1 MSRRQPRQTIV
12 RTADTLFRTMFE
24 RTAELPL
31 TWRLMAE
38 SLLRAARA
46 LVPLIEADW
55 RASQDPDQEEFEH
68 PVAEVYML
76 LAGLAIE
83 NLAKAMLVEGSPTPV
98 TKKGVLVRRLLSHDL
113 VKLFDQTGLTF
124 TADEIDLA
132 ERLQVFVQWAGRYPL
147 PVRVDDQLPRMQ
159 RTGGSAPPNYITS
172 SDFDDINAL
181 AAKLSL
187 GKQS

>member
-1 MSRRQPRQTIV
+1 MSKRQSRQTIV
-12 RTADTLFRTMFE
+12 RSAETLFRTMFE
-24 RTAELPL
+24 RTAELPV

-55 RASQDPDQEEFEH
+55 RAAQDPDQQEFEH

-98 TKKGVLVRRLLSHDL
+98 TKRGVLVRRLLSHDL
-113 VKLFDQTGLTF
+113 MRLLDQTGLTF
-124 TADEIDLA
+124 TAEEIDLA
-132 ERLQVFVQWAGRYPL
+132 ERLQVFVQWAGRYPV
-147 PVRVDDQLPRMQ
+147 PVRVDDKLPRVQ
-159 RTGGSAPPNYITS
+159 RPGGAAPPNYIMG
-172 SDFDDINAL
+172 SDFDDIDAL